1 MSNNQITNNKKKFD
15 IYDRCFNFASKT
27 AQILQSLPK
36 NPFITEYIKQLLRSS
51 GSIGANL
58 TEADGAISKKDFI
71 NKLCI
76 ARKEAKESI
85 HWLKLINSISTGGN
99 EALKNLIQENTEI
112 MLILSKIIQNTQ
124 RNDK

>member
-1 MSNNQITNNKKKFD
+1 MTNGVNPKKFD
-15 IYDRCFNFASKT
+15 IYDRCFIFASKT
-27 AQILQSLPK
+27 AQILLRMPR
-36 NPFITEYIKQLLRSS
+36 NPFIDEYVKQLIRSS

-85 HWLKLINSISTGGN
+85 HWLKLIHSISSVNGN
-99 EALKNLIQENTEI
+99 LLNGLIQENTEI

-124 RNDK
+124 NNSKQ

>member
-1 MSNNQITNNKKKFD
+1 MTNGTPKKFD

-85 HWLKLINSISTGGN
+85 HWLKLINSIST
-99 EALKNLIQENTEI
+99 EEIKALKDLIQENTEI

>member
-1 MSNNQITNNKKKFD
+1 MTKKFD
-15 IYDRCFNFASKT
+15 IYDRCFTFSANV
-27 AQILQSLPK
+27 AQTLQSLPK
-36 NPFITEYIKQLLRSS
+36 NIFVSEYVKQLVRSS

-85 HWLKLINSISTGGN
+85 HWLKLINSISTEKN
-99 EALKNLIQENTEI
+99 KALKDFIQENTEI

-124 RNDK
+124 NNSK

>member
-1 MSNNQITNNKKKFD
+1 MTNGAPKKFD
-15 IYDRCFNFASKT
+15 IYDRCFAFAAKI
-27 AQILQSLPK
+27 AQILLSLPK
-36 NPFITEYIKQLLRSS
+36 NPFISEYTKQLIRSS

-58 TEADGAISKKDFI
+58 TEADGAITKKDFI

-85 HWLKLINSISTGGN
+85 HWLKLIQSISIEEN
-99 EALKNLIQENTEI
+99 EELKNLIQENTEI

-124 RNDK
+124 KNDK

>member
-1 MSNNQITNNKKKFD
+1 MTNGSPKKFD

-85 HWLKLINSISTGGN
+85 HWLKLIQSVSDIQQISLDG
-99 EALKNLIQENTEI
+99 LIQENTEI

-124 RNDK
+124 NNSK